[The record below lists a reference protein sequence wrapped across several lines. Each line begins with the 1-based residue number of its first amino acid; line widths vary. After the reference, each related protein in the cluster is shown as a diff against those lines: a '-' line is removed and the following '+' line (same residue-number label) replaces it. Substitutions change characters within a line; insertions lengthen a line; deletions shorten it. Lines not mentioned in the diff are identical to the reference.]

1 MSESDN
7 NNNNKSKSI
16 TVKNEEMETGNDNN
30 NSMSATK
37 KSNKCHIEKCL
48 DRVAKIVGDCRYC
61 THSHCTKH
69 RLPESHACEK
79 LSNCRQES
87 YEKNSDKL
95 LNGKCVADKL

>member
-1 MSESDN
+1 MADN
-7 NNNNKSKSI
+7 NNTNTSTNNINMSI
-16 TVKNEEMETGNDNN
+16 DDNIP
-30 NSMSATK
+30 TK
-37 KSNKCHIEKCL
+37 KSSKCHINQCL

-61 THSHCTKH
+61 THAYCGKH